1 MASEPDIHDGD
12 PWLDVDDADLRRAV
26 AIGST
31 PDDAAQ
37 FLCRSG
43 TLLDVV
49 ERAKA
54 LGPVRDQSVECPKC
68 AVLIPFDRVGSWF
81 A

>member
-1 MASEPDIHDGD
+1 MPNEPDIHDGD

-54 LGPVRDQSVECPKC
+54 LGLVWQRQH
-68 AVLIPFDRVGSWF
+68 
-81 A
+81 